1 MAQIEE
7 QEKIIA
13 YEYVSIKPIGMGA
26 PAGRGSQDSGVNK
39 GHIVNAGVLYLL
51 ESGQLKVI
59 STTGSLLAERN
70 IGLDI
75 S

>member
-26 PAGRGSQDSGVNK
+26 SAGRGSENSGVNK

-51 ESGQLKVI
+51 ESG
-59 STTGSLLAERN
+59 
-70 IGLDI
+70 
-75 S
+75 